1 MGHLDGKVAIVTGAG
16 RGIGKGEA
24 LLLAA
29 EGARVVVNDLGTTLD
44 GTADDSPVAQQ
55 VVDEIQ
61 AVGGTAVANT
71 DDVASWAGAERLITQ
86 AQETFG
92 DVNILVNN
100 AGVVRDR
107 MSFNMDEDDFDL
119 VMKVHLKGHFGPSRF
134 AAAYWRQ
141 QSKAGQPVYG
151 RIINTTSEAGL
162 WGTPGQVNYATAK
175 GGICSMTVAMAR
187 ELHRLG
193 VTVNAIAPR
202 ARTRM
207 TETVGVQAPT
217 DGEGFDEWHPDN
229 VGPIVGWLASDA
241 AADVS
246 GHIFVVTG
254 GRVHLVDG
262 YTEVSHIERDSRWT
276 LDELIEAQPALFGD
290 HRRGLPGF
298 GINY

>member
-1 MGHLDGKVAIVTGAG
+1 MGHLEGKVAIVTGAG

-29 EGARVVVNDLGTTLD
+29 EGAQVVVNDLGTGLD
-44 GTADDSPVAQQ
+44 GTTDSTPVAQG
-55 VVDEIQ
+55 VVDEITAAGGI
-61 AVGGTAVANT
+61 AVVNT
-71 DDVASWAGAERLITQ
+71 DDVASWDGAERLINQ
-86 AQETFG
+86 AVDAFG
-92 DVNILVNN
+92 DVNVLVNN

-107 MSFNMDEDDFDL
+107 MSFNMDEADFDL
-119 VMKVHLKGHFGPSRF
+119 VMRVHLKGHFAPSRF

-141 QSKAGQPVYG
+141 RAKAGQNVYG
-151 RIINTTSEAGL
+151 RIVNTTSEAGL

-175 GGICSMTVAMAR
+175 GGICSMTVTLAR

-207 TETVGVQAPT
+207 TETVGLQAPAAS
-217 DGEGFDEWHPDN
+217 EGFDDWHPDN
-229 VGPIVGWLASDA
+229 VAPVVGWLASEA
-241 AADVS
+241 AADIS

-262 YTEVSHIERDSRWT
+262 YTEISHIARDSRWT
-276 LDELIEAQPALFGD
+276 VDELIAAEGALFGD
-290 HRRGLPGF
+290 HSRGLPGF
-298 GINY
+298 GITY